1 MRLGV
6 LALGL
11 ALAAPASAQDDGAC
25 GKFKWSVARERALFA
40 APVAVPATGA
50 LSIGDRAFRVVLAD
64 SVAFA
69 VAPERAPK
77 AGTHAAALSFVV
89 AAPGP
94 YDVTLSDEGWIDVAE
109 QGRLLKANDFSGVKG
124 CPGVRKSVRFDLAAG
139 AATLQISNVEATT
152 IDVAI
157 VPAP

>member
-1 MRLGV
+1 MRLAILV
-6 LALGL
+6 LAL
-11 ALAAPASAQDDGAC
+11 ALAAPALAQDEGPC
-25 GKFKWSVARERALFA
+25 GKFKWSVAHERALFA
-40 APVAVPATGA
+40 APVPVSATGA
-50 LSIGDRAFRVVLAD
+50 LSIGDRAFRVALAN